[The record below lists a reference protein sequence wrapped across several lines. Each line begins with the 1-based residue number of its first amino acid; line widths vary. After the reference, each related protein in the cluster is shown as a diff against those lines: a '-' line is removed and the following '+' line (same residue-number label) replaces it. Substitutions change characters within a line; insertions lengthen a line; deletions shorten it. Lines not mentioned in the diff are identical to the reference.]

1 MGGVVF
7 VLLTCHESTRYLS
20 LSCHILSFSS
30 ILFSALEASPDPL
43 GTILG
48 GVMNGDPGSPSDDE
62 DLHQLSSSLG
72 ATCGPSRIGSD
83 EGSLYVNGS
92 CYYGDDSVW
101 QEPGQVGEVNLL
113 PVALGSFTQRQV
125 SLNDYLDSL
134 EGPRSIGDRPAAG
147 PLPKLSSSFPT
158 DTRLSAM
165 LHIDSDEDEEGAGQ
179 HWDQSLETKTQQ
191 NTNSATPESPQGSSG
206 SKGESQG
213 SCEAGPGVQATG
225 EAGSSAGAQSGANT
239 AGPEAG
245 AGAQEGAA
253 ALPIQTRQSADRIEE
268 AARTMAAQV
277 VGETAT
283 ASNSSQVSRAEAAE
297 VRSGE
302 SPGECPSQEH
312 SIRTGKNPE
321 GHCNPSLG
329 PLSPIQVRHCDF
341 RSIIP
346 L

>member
-1 MGGVVF
+1 
-7 VLLTCHESTRYLS
+7 
-20 LSCHILSFSS
+20 
-30 ILFSALEASPDPL
+30 
-43 GTILG
+43 
-48 GVMNGDPGSPSDDE
+48 MNGDPGSPSDDE

-206 SKGESQG
+206 SKGESRG

-245 AGAQEGAA
+245 AGAQEGAT

-277 VGETAT
+277 VGEAAT

-321 GHCNPSLG
+321 VHCNPALG

>member
-1 MGGVVF
+1 
-7 VLLTCHESTRYLS
+7 
-20 LSCHILSFSS
+20 
-30 ILFSALEASPDPL
+30 
-43 GTILG
+43 
-48 GVMNGDPGSPSDDE
+48 MNGDPGSPSDDE

-72 ATCGPSRIGSD
+72 ATCGPSRMGSD
-83 EGSLYVNGS
+83 EGALYVNGS

-225 EAGSSAGAQSGANT
+225 EAGSSAGAQSGAN
-239 AGPEAG
+239 AAEPEAG
-245 AGAQEGAA
+245 AAAQEGAA
-253 ALPIQTRQSADRIEE
+253 ALPIQTRQSADRTEE
-268 AARTMAAQV
+268 AARAMAAQA

-297 VRSGE
+297 VRSGDA
-302 SPGECPSQEH
+302 PGECPSQEH
-312 SIRTGKNPE
+312 SIRMGKHPE
-321 GHCNPSLG
+321 VHCNPSLG
-329 PLSPIQVRHCDF
+329 PLSPIQVR
-341 RSIIP
+341 